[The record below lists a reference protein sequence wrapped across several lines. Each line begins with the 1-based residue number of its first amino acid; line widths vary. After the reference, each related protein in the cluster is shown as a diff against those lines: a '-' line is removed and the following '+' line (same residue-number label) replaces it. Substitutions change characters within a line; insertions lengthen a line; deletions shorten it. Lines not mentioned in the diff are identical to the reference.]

1 MNANLDYETEVGII
15 TASVRVL
22 AIEGDKNELARRSVD
37 IIGDCTERGLLGVGD
52 GGLLKR
58 ISALFARI
66 FREREVIL
74 RSETGVRYL
83 VLSPTVQKIVAGG
96 ALVAMIAV
104 LWTMVAREE
113 AWRLVDAKRQE
124 VARAESA
131 YRAAIDNLGTAVDTA
146 TEKGRAES
154 AAAMLNLVE
163 QNETLKQ
170 HLKDVSDRLTTA
182 ETERARA
189 SAEHEALVA
198 RMRKL
203 DDQVRAIASRHSE
216 FSSLMS
222 TLSSGIDDAMAERG
236 RLAVEADRLAA
247 DRTAVGAEV
256 AELTKQQSQMQA
268 KHEATIDKLAER
280 TQAGIDVLKRMI
292 SRTGLDP
299 DKVLPGTAEG
309 GMGGPFVPVPPGAAD
324 DQTHAKL
331 VGLGTQIGQLA
342 QMRKLMHALPIGAPL
357 ENYNLMSPF
366 GVRRD
371 PLTGQLAMHNGL
383 DLAGTYHEGVMA
395 TAPGVVKIA
404 GWSGEYGNMVEI
416 DHGYGLFTRYA
427 HLSRVQVKV
436 GQKVTFHQVI
446 GIMGTTG
453 RSTGP
458 HVHYE
463 VMYDG
468 KNLNP
473 AKFLEAAR
481 YVPKQ

>member
-1 MNANLDYETEVGII
+1 
-15 TASVRVL
+15 
-22 AIEGDKNELARRSVD
+22 
-37 IIGDCTERGLLGVGD
+37 
-52 GGLLKR
+52 LKR
-58 ISALFARI
+58 ISAFFARI

-74 RSETGVRYL
+74 RSEGGVRYL
-83 VLSPTVQKIVAGG
+83 VLRPALQQTVAAVATLALG
-96 ALVAMIAV
+96 ALI
-104 LWTMVAREE
+104 WTVIAREE
-113 AWRLVDAKRQE
+113 AWRLVDAKGQE

-131 YRAAIDNLGTAVDTA
+131 YRAAIDNLGSAVDTA

-163 QNETLKQ
+163 QNEALQQ
-170 HLKDVSDRLTTA
+170 HLKDVSDRLATA
-182 ETERARA
+182 EGERARA
-189 SAEHEALVA
+189 AAEHEALVG

-203 DDQVRAIASRHSE
+203 DEQVRAIASRHSE

-222 TLSSGIDDAMAERG
+222 TLSSGLDDAMAERG

-247 DRTAVGAEV
+247 DRSAVSAEM
-256 AELTKQQSQMQA
+256 AEFTRQQSQMQA
-268 KHEATIDKLAER
+268 NHEATIERLSQR
-280 TQAGIDVLKRMI
+280 TQAGIDVLKRVI

-299 DKVLPGTAEG
+299 DKVLPSNADSG
-309 GMGGPFVPVPPGAAD
+309 GMGGPFVPVPAAD
-324 DQTHAKL
+324 DQTRAKL
-331 VGLGTQIGQLA
+331 VGLGTQIGKLA
-342 QMRKLMHALPIGAPL
+342 QMRKLLHSLPVGAPL

-371 PLTGQLAMHNGL
+371 PLTGQLAMHSGV
-383 DLAGTYHEGVMA
+383 DLAGSYHEPVKA
-395 TAPGVVKIA
+395 TAPGEVKVA

-416 DHGYGLFTRYA
+416 DHGYGLLTRYA
-427 HLSRVQVKV
+427 HLSKVQVKV
-436 GQKVTFHQVI
+436 GQKVALHQVV

-463 VMYDG
+463 VLSDG

-481 YVPKQ
+481 DVPKQ